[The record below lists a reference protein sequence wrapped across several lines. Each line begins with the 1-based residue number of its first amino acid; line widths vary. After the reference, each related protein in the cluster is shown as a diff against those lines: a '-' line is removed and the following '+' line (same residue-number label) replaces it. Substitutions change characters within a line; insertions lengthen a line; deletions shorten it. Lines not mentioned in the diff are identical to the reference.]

1 MDLPVRSIREI
12 KKLDKELEEKD
23 IFKIIELDNLLEEI
37 KKAKEKMFSNS
48 QKTEDNEYIE
58 EIVIVEFVVI
68 L

>member
-1 MDLPVRSIREI
+1 MPVRSIREI